1 MASPATIYHCK
12 VKELP
17 SQLALSIR
25 LRTPVSELS
34 QRVGRAFGAIAAY
47 LADQRLAPAGVPFVA
62 YYNMDMQDLDI
73 EAVIPVARKLLGRG
87 NIQCRQFP
95 GGKAAVCLHVGA
107 YDQIGAAYNG
117 LNEWLKA
124 NQLQGIGVAY
134 EFYLND
140 PAVTP
145 REALRT
151 EVAMPLK
158 AA

>member
-1 MASPATIYHCK
+1 MVSPVTTYHCE

-17 SQLALSIR
+17 SRLVLCIR
-25 LRTPVSELS
+25 LRTPLS
-34 QRVGRAFGAIAAY
+34 KLPQRLGGAYGAITAY
-47 LADQRLAPAGVPFVA
+47 LADHLLAPAGDPFVA

-73 EAVIPVARKLLGRG
+73 EAVIPVARKLPGRG
-87 NIQCRQFP
+87 NIQCREFP
-95 GGKAAVCLHVGA
+95 GGKAAICLHVGP
-107 YDQIGAAYNG
+107 YSQVGAAYEV

-124 NQLQGIGVAY
+124 NQLQGTGIAY

-145 REALRT
+145 PEALKT
-151 EVAMPLK
+151 EIAMPLK